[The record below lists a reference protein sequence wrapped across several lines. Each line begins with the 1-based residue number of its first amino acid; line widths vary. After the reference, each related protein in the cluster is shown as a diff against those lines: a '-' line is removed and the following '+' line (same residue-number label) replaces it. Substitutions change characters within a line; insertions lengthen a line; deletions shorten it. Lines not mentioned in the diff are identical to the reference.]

1 VESETELTELSRTLA
16 STETLQLAEIH
27 SLDAF
32 YTPIEERFER
42 ITRLGRVAL
51 STPIVAITAVTLDT
65 QWFKS
70 VSSWNVSQ
78 IPLAESLCERT
89 VREGRTVVVSDLS
102 KSRNYMTHPLVAKAP
117 NFRFYAGV
125 PLRNAKGS
133 VIGTLCA
140 LDTKA
145 HELTNNQLQ
154 TLDDLASLA
163 QRELLTIALHDAQT
177 VLISKLSI
185 ARRQAL
191 LDPLTKTWNRRG
203 GMLLLE
209 ESLKRAAANSKS
221 IAVFA
226 VDLNDFKIV
235 NDSYGHAAGDRALR
249 MVARELIASVR
260 DNDGVCRCGG
270 DEFFVVVVG
279 ADEKDLKLIAERVE
293 RRIKLN
299 QIQLRSGKNAR
310 ISVSIGIKYLEP
322 GHQHSAEDLLAD
334 ADAALYENKMRH
346 QLRVD
351 DTGLL
356 AL

>member
-1 VESETELTELSRTLA
+1 MQSESEPTALSRTLA

-51 STPIVAITAVTLDT
+51 VTPIVAITAVTLDT

-70 VSSWNVSQ
+70 VSSWNVSEM
-78 IPLAESLCERT
+78 PLAESLCERT
-89 VREGRTVVVSDLS
+89 VRDGRTVVVNDLS
-102 KSRNYMTHPLVAKAP
+102 KNRNYMMHPLVTKGP
-117 NFRFYAGV
+117 KFRFYAGV

-140 LDTKA
+140 LDA
-145 HELTNNQLQ
+145 NPHEFTSTQLQ
-154 TLDDLASLA
+154 ILDDLASLA

-209 ESLKRAAANSKS
+209 ESLKRAASNNKS
-221 IAVFA
+221 ISVFA
-226 VDLNDFKIV
+226 VDLNDFKNV

-249 MVARELIASVR
+249 MVARELIATVR

-270 DEFFVVVVG
+270 DEFFVVMVG
-279 ADEKDLKLIAERVE
+279 AAEKDLKAIAERVE
-293 RRIKLN
+293 RKIKQTGLQMRN
-299 QIQLRSGKNAR
+299 GKNAR
-310 ISVSIGIKYLEP
+310 ISVSIGMKYLEP

-356 AL
+356 AT